1 MTTKILTGVIL
12 DEHVHLSLQEICVA
26 CSSQTEWIVE
36 LVEEGVLQP
45 LAEERDQWR
54 FPASS
59 LARARSAVRLR
70 RDLGLNPPGVALAL
84 DLLEEIEELKR
95 QIRMHPAIHG

>member
-1 MTTKILTGVIL
+1 MTTKTLTGVIL

-26 CSSQTEWIVE
+26 CSSRTEWIVE
-36 LVEEGVLQP
+36 FVEEGILQP
-45 LAEERDQWR
+45 VSGDDSQWN

-59 LARARSAVRLR
+59 LARARTAARLR

-95 QIRMHPAIHG
+95 ELRMQRPFRG